1 MASPS
6 EELGELLAALKKR
19 SGHNYEWLGRK
30 VNASKS
36 TVHRYCT
43 GRSVPSEFGPLER
56 IARTCGA
63 DSVEIAQLFRAWER
77 ATAASPGADGAAP
90 VRAPSR
96 KQSGGSRNAESSR
109 HPESDAAAGA
119 PADQESGED
128 LGSAQIH
135 RPAETAEGG
144 GELAAPVPVPGTDTD
159 TDTDPDTESEPPP
172 PPPAELLSA
181 PRSPAVAAVFRLP
194 RRRGRRVVVL
204 GAVVALLL
212 GAVGIALAVA
222 PGDEVRAGPLGPP
235 LASGADWALSA
246 VFSPDEQLMAT
257 SNRTGEVRLW
267 DVSDRGAPRR
277 LPLVLTGPLG
287 GVTSIVFSPDGRM
300 LAGGDWRGTVWLWD
314 VTDRRRPAVAG
325 RSLAGHTGP
334 VWSVVFSADGL
345 TLASGS
351 DDRTVRLW
359 DIASATPTQL
369 AQFTG
374 DTAYVTSVAFSADGR
389 ILAAGGNSRVLL
401 LWDVTDRSAPRRLR
415 SEVSLAAPGY
425 AVAFSP
431 QDRTLAVGDGGG
443 AVQLLDLTDPK
454 TPRPLGRPL
463 TGHTNRVWT
472 VAFAPD
478 GRTLASGSFDRTVR
492 LWDVADPARPAPR
505 GRPLEGHGGWVLS
518 VRFAP
523 DGDLLASAGAD
534 RTVRLWSTP

>member
-77 ATAASPGADGAAP
+77 ATAALPGADGAAP
-90 VRAPSR
+90 TRASSR
-96 KQSGGSRNAESSR
+96 EQAGGSRTAESSR
-109 HPESDAAAGA
+109 DPGSDAGAGAPAPAPA

-128 LGSAQIH
+128 LGSAQIR
-135 RPAETAEGG
+135 RPAEIAGNG
-144 GELAAPVPVPGTDTD
+144 GELAAPAPAPGTEP
-159 TDTDPDTESEPPP
+159 DPEPDPEP
-172 PPPAELLSA
+172 SPPAELLPA
-181 PRSPAVAAVFRLP
+181 LRSPAVAAVFRLA

-222 PGDEVRAGPLGPP
+222 PGDEARAGPLGPP
-235 LASGADWALSA
+235 LASGANWALSA

-267 DVSDRGAPRR
+267 DVSDRGVPRR
-277 LPLVLTGPLG
+277 LPLVLTGPLD

-314 VTDRRRPAVAG
+314 VTDRSRPAVAG

-334 VWSVVFSADGL
+334 VWSVAFSADGL

-359 DIASATPTQL
+359 DIASAEPTQL
-369 AQFTG
+369 AQLTG
-374 DTAYVTSVAFSADGR
+374 DTAYITSVAFSADDR

-401 LWDVTDRSAPRRLR
+401 LWEVTDRTAPRRLR
-415 SEVSLAAPGY
+415 PEVSLPAPGY

-431 QDRTLAVGDGGG
+431 EGRTLAVGDGDG

-454 TPRPLGRPL
+454 APRLLGRPL

-523 DGDLLASAGAD
+523 DSDLLASAGAD